1 MIHSWKG
8 SLIRSV
14 AAMLAIAPITTVS
27 LAAPLLQETFYEGV
41 VPYVRTASGGLVRAD
56 QKTQA
61 EIHRFRARIERF
73 GIQPIVETPAV
84 RRLRAT
90 IGMTLPPDPTPEKVW
105 QATREVLNWLYGS
118 IAPGQQGYRDMM
130 GSAGWPR
137 RCSSAASAFGASP
150 ACFGAGCVHVARQVS
165 ALPLCGAPRA
175 RARARG

>member
-8 SLIRSV
+8 SLIRSM

-105 QATREVLNWLYGS
+105 QATREVLNWL
-118 IAPGQQGYRDMM
+118 
-130 GSAGWPR
+130 
-137 RCSSAASAFGASP
+137 
-150 ACFGAGCVHVARQVS
+150 
-165 ALPLCGAPRA
+165 
-175 RARARG
+175 